1 MLFIFWKI
9 KKTVWKLFVGVIRSV
24 DKNVIDRIPEENVAK
39 EPPKEEKNV
48 VPGQV
53 PPPASKDENRPAA
66 GGDKLKQNEIPDQVA
81 QPNEEGVAPGQ
92 VVKPGQ
98 GNQPGQANPPGEVA
112 KPLGNDRH
120 VAKIPD
126 EDDIE
131 EDEQVCTG

>member
-1 MLFIFWKI
+1 M
-9 KKTVWKLFVGVIRSV
+9 FVG
-24 DKNVIDRIPEENVAK
+24 DNGNVIDRIPGDNVVN
-39 EPPKEEKNV
+39 EPLKDEKNV

-66 GGDKLKQNEIPDQVA
+66 AAYDKEKEEDIPDQVA
-81 QPNEEGVAPGQ
+81 KPNEDVAPGQ
-92 VVKPGQ
+92 VAKPGQ
-98 GNQPGQANPPGEVA
+98 DNLPGQVNPPGEGV

-131 EDEQVCTG
+131 EDEQVCTGLS